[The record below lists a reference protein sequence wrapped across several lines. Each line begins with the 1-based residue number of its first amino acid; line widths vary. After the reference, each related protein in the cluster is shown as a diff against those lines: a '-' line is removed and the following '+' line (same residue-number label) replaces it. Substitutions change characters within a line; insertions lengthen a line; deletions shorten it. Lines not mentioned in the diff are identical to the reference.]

1 MTEEQLKPCPFCG
14 EEAVIADIL
23 LGCPECLVT
32 FSFPIDNIEE
42 LNIAINKWNNRYVG

>member
-14 EEAVIADIL
+14 EEAVIADIM

-32 FSFPIDNIEE
+32 FSFGISNTEQ
-42 LNIAINKWNNRYVG
+42 LKAAINKWNARHGG

>member
-14 EEAVIADIL
+14 EDAVIAEIL

-32 FSFPIDNIEE
+32 FSFLPNNKEQ
-42 LNIAINKWNNRYVG
+42 LKMAINKWNTRHGG